1 MAEAQ
6 ILRLINKTR
15 NRVVCDAL
23 RVVDMASDDLTQLV
37 GGLSAAPET
46 GLWIRP
52 CIGAPALETGDPYD
66 LVGIDQEMQVAEIHS
81 AFQPGSFVLFR
92 PRTTSALVLASGA
105 AVRSGMREDDELA
118 VSAREGEFVPEE
130 TVAKVSE
137 AAPEPEADPEPAPLE
152 EAAAPEAVQEAA
164 QEAPAPAP
172 APEPEANPRMAPPA
186 VLAPPD
192 AEFPVEDQNESMTT
206 RLMRWLVPDKRKNPR
221 VPMPNLVAF
230 RRSGEKLMT
239 YAVED
244 ISKTGIYVLTDERP
258 QPGTV
263 FPLTLQK
270 SGRLRDEANGTV
282 AVYVKVLRWG
292 PDGLGMEFITS
303 PEAGPPHA
311 DFKLEGGAS
320 TEKLH
325 AFVSSVKPGDY

>member
-1 MAEAQ
+1 MAETQ
-6 ILRLINKTR
+6 ILRLINKTQ
-15 NRVVCDAL
+15 NRVACDAL
-23 RVVDMASDDLTQLV
+23 RVVDMAADDLTQLV

-52 CIGAPALETGDPYD
+52 CIGAPALETGAPYD
-66 LVGIDQEMQVAEIHS
+66 LVGIDQNLCVSEVHA

-92 PRTTSALVLASGA
+92 PRTTSALVLASGTA
-105 AVRSGMREDDELA
+105 ARTGMQEDDELE
-118 VSAREGEFVPEE
+118 VSAPDGEFVPEE
-130 TVAKVSE
+130 RAAENEAGAEAEAVVAPE
-137 AAPEPEADPEPAPLE
+137 AAAEAGTPEPAVNSW
-152 EAAAPEAVQEAA
+152 A
-164 QEAPAPAP
+164 
-172 APEPEANPRMAPPA
+172 APPA

-192 AEFPVEDQNESMTT
+192 AEFPIDDHKEPMTT

-230 RRSGEKLMT
+230 RRAGEKLMT

-244 ISKTGIYVLTDERP
+244 ISKTGIYVLTEERP

-270 SGRLRDEANGTV
+270 SGSLRYEANGTV

-292 PDGLGMEFITS
+292 PGGLGMEFITS
-303 PEAGPPHA
+303 PEAGPPRT

-325 AFVSSVKPGDY
+325 AFVSSVKPGEY